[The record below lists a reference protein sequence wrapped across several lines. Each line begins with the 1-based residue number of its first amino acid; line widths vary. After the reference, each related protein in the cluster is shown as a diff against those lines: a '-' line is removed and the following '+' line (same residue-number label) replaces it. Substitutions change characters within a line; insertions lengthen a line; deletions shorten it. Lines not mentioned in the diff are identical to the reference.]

1 LEQAVA
7 ERGTVITHQLFYD
20 ERGRLLLDTD
30 LAALWGEVGP
40 CLALHRAELHEVLAS
55 NGDPIPVR
63 MRIRLQG
70 LTQQDDDVTV
80 DFDNA
85 PNGSYDLVIGADG
98 IHSTVRHLAFGSDAV
113 QPLGQLAW
121 RFVTE
126 CPPEVTAWTVL
137 LGRDV
142 TFLAVPIGNG
152 QVYCYCDTSSKGTP
166 RLDGDDVH
174 ARLAE
179 LLAGFAAPVPAILE
193 SLKPG
198 DSVHFSP
205 IEEVVLKE
213 WSRGSVLL
221 IGDAAHA
228 TSPNMAEGAA
238 MALEDGLVLA
248 ECLASE
254 RGIERV
260 LEQFQA
266 RRRSRTRWVLSQTHR
281 RDRTRSLPPALRN
294 VVVRRWGRKIM
305 HANYRPLRDVP

>member
-1 LEQAVA
+1 V
-7 ERGTVITHQLFYD
+7 
-20 ERGRLLLDTD
+20 
-30 LAALWGEVGP
+30 LAD
-40 CLALHRAELHEVLAS
+40 AELHEVLAS
-55 NGDPIPVR
+55 NGDPVPVPVR
-63 MRIRLQG
+63 MGIPLQG
-70 LTQQDDDVTV
+70 LSQQDDVVTV

-98 IHSTVRHLAFGSDAV
+98 IHSTVRRVAFGSGSV
-113 QPLGQLAW
+113 QPVGQLAW

-152 QVYCYCDTSSKGTP
+152 QVYCCCDTSSKSTP
-166 RLDGDDVH
+166 RLDGDEVH

-198 DSVHFSP
+198 DSVHVSP
-205 IEEVVLKE
+205 IEEVELNA

-238 MALEDGLVLA
+238 MALEDGLVPA

-254 RGIERV
+254 RGIARV
-260 LEQFQA
+260 LGQFQA

-281 RDRTRSLPPALRN
+281 RDRTRNLPPVLRD
-294 VVVRRWGRKIM
+294 VVLRRWGRRIF
-305 HANYRPLRDVP
+305 HATYRPLLEYPLKVHPEHPELRT